1 MYSVDHHCLVY
12 FCAQPRADK
21 ITLRMK
27 GFLCFTGQMAA
38 VGSHTVREQ
47 REDAV
52 LAHLLLLVQSSAPVP
67 GKTLPPFRVAF
78 SSQPAPNNLS

>member
-1 MYSVDHHCLVY
+1 
-12 FCAQPRADK
+12 
-21 ITLRMK
+21 
-27 GFLCFTGQMAA
+27 MAA

-52 LAHLLLLVQSSAPVP
+52 LAHLLLLVQASAPVP